1 MGKAQLHPTYTPA
14 PNTGPGT
21 QKLLSKCLYDERRKT
36 KNMKTHIPLVFG
48 SRAAF
53 ERTVC

>member
-21 QKLLSKCLYDERRKT
+21 QKLLSKCLYDERRKEL
-36 KNMKTHIPLVFG
+36 KT
-48 SRAAF
+48 
-53 ERTVC
+53 